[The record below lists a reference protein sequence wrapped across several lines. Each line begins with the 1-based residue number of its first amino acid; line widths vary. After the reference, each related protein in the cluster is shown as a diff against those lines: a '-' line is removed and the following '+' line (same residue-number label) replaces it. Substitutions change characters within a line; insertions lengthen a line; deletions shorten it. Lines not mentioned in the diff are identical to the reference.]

1 MKSLILTKKLDY
13 KGNTFRVN
21 FKKKKQTKVKTKN
34 IEKIM
39 SRNIPDIM
47 EKISCFLCKKQDKL
61 FIKIGLVCESD
72 QQYIYVIQAS
82 NDE

>member
-1 MKSLILTKKLDY
+1 
-13 KGNTFRVN
+13 
-21 FKKKKQTKVKTKN
+21 
-34 IEKIM
+34 M

-61 FIKIGLVCESD
+61 FVKIGLVCESD